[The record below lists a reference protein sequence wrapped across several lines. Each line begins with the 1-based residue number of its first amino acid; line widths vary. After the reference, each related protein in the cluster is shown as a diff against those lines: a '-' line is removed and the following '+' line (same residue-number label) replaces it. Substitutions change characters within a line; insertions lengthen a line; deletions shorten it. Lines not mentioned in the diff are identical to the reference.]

1 MSEPVLGNYVV
12 LKEDVPKNLR
22 FSDHVI
28 VPKLI
33 VDPMT
38 HAPKQLNALQFY
50 VSEEDGRKTDKI
62 YSITSEKHAQQFAP
76 FLEGRKYIGRLFT
89 ITIRGKGYLREYTV
103 AVS

>member
-1 MSEPVLGNYVV
+1 MSEPLLGNYVV
-12 LKEDVPKNLR
+12 LKEDTPKNLR
-22 FSDHVI
+22 FRDHQI

-38 HAPKQLNALQFY
+38 HTPKQINALQFY
-50 VSEEDGRKTDKI
+50 VEEEDGRRVDKI

-76 FLEGRKYIGRLFT
+76 FLEGYKYRGKLFT
-89 ITIRGKGYLREYTV
+89 ITIRGKGFLREYTV